1 MRVAHVISAIA
12 LSGCTYISKADM
24 EAREPGLDNDGD
36 GVVASEDCDDNDDTI
51 SPQKAET
58 WYDGIDN
65 DCGEDDDYDADKDGY
80 VPTQYAGLQTAGVTG
95 TGILPPGDCA
105 DDVADVYPGAD
116 DAFYDGVDS
125 DCDGND
131 DFDADYDGFAS
142 RDHAYTVTEFANGTG
157 TLPAT
162 DCDDT
167 TDTVNPSIEDTPYN
181 GVDEDCAGNDDYDLD
196 NDGFYDSSI
205 TPVYKPTMYAEETTG
220 LAVEGDCDDDDPS
233 VYTGAP
239 DTFYDGIDH
248 DCMGNDDFDKDFD
261 GFVQDVHVGQVTT
274 YVPGSGG
281 LDGGDCND
289 DPDLGGALAYPT
301 ATEVLSDDVDH
312 DCDALS
318 AEVGART
325 FRMSPYDDLEFKEIH
340 SIHFGENEVGI
351 HLAVGADESETNEN
365 GIIKALAFDPIDPID
380 STPTVVTLNEGSAS
394 TSNPYT
400 LASSM
405 AFWVDPDVHLS
416 LTGAVWYTAEM
427 RALYMRGFDDISG
440 TPTGAAVGPLAE
452 DVDLDGWD
460 QLTDVDLFRDSFGT
474 FHAVGCDTVTEV
486 VHYNTATPTSLHLGA
501 SDLPS
506 YETVQHTDGFRAS
519 ACSVF
524 ERDEGE
530 VVILSNR
537 YDGIGEFEPTFT
549 MSVVDPLASTLDM
562 THNPDPAITGIPS
575 PDEALSA
582 AVVTAIVVPAARAPS
597 AVFAVIDSFNN
608 DVLVVNDDF
617 NVIQTM
623 NLGVTP
629 VSLDAVFA
637 PDGTLYLLA
646 VDEAGEGWLS
656 WGALDAEL
664 SEPLKLGVTGLTS
677 AAMWIDDATG
687 NILQVAASTE
697 VEGSEANTLVWGAAY
712 LDTPS

>member
-1 MRVAHVISAIA
+1 MRISHVISALA

-24 EAREPGLDNDGD
+24 DAREPGLDNDGD
-36 GVVASEDCDDNDDTI
+36 GVIASEDCDDNNDAI
-51 SPQKAET
+51 SPRKQET

-65 DCGEDDDYDADKDGY
+65 DCGQDDDYDADKDGY

-105 DDVADVYPGAD
+105 DTVADVYPGAD
-116 DAFYDGVDS
+116 DEFYDGVDS

-167 TDTVNPSIEDTPYN
+167 TDTVHPDIDDTPYN

-196 NDGFYDSSI
+196 NDGFYDTSS
-205 TPVYKPTMYAEETTG
+205 TPVYKATMYAEGTG
-220 LAVEGDCDDDDPS
+220 LAVEGDCDDTDPN
-233 VYTGAP
+233 VYLDAP
-239 DTFYDGIDH
+239 DAFYDGIDQ
-248 DCMGNDDFDKDFD
+248 DCRGNDDFDKDFD
-261 GFVQDVHVGQVTT
+261 GFVQDVHVGQTTIYVT
-274 YVPGSGG
+274 GSGE
-281 LDGGDCND
+281 LAGGDCND

-325 FRMSPYDDLEFKEIH
+325 FRLSPHEDLEFIGIH
-340 SIHFGENEVGI
+340 SIHFGENATGI
-351 HLAVGADESETNEN
+351 HLAVGADESATNEN
-365 GIIKALAFDPIDPID
+365 GIIKALAFDPLDPIGID
-380 STPTVVTLNEGSAS
+380 PTVVTLNEGSAS

-416 LTGAVWYTAEM
+416 LTGAVWYSADM
-427 RALYMRGFDDISG
+427 RALYMRGFDDLSG

-452 DVDLDGWD
+452 DVDLDDWD
-460 QLTDVDLFRDSFGT
+460 QLADVDLYRDSLGT
-474 FHAVGCDTVTEV
+474 FHAVGCDTLTEV
-486 VHYNTATPTSLHLGA
+486 IHYNTATPTSLHLGE

-506 YETVQHTDGFRAS
+506 YQSVQHTDDFRAS
-519 ACSVF
+519 ACSMF
-524 ERDEGE
+524 ERNDGQI
-530 VVILSNR
+530 VILSNR
-537 YDGIGEFEPTFT
+537 YDGLGEFEPTFT
-549 MSVVDPLASTLDM
+549 VSVVDPLASTLAL
-562 THNPDPAITGIPS
+562 THDPDPALTGIPT
-575 PDEALSA
+575 PDATLSA
-582 AVVTAIVVPAARAPS
+582 AVVTKIVVPSARAPS
-597 AVFAVIDSFNN
+597 AVFTVIDSFNN
-608 DVLVVNDDF
+608 DILVVDDGF

-623 NLGVTP
+623 NLGVSP
-629 VSLDAVFA
+629 ISLDAVFG
-637 PDGTLYLLA
+637 PDGTLYVLA

-656 WGALDAEL
+656 WGALDEPL
-664 SEPLKLGVTGLTS
+664 SEPLMLGVTGLT
-677 AAMWIDDATG
+677 AAALWIDEATG
-687 NILQVAASTE
+687 NTLQVAASLE
-697 VEGSEANTLVWGAAY
+697 AEGSEVNTLVWGAAY
-712 LDTPS
+712 LESPS